1 MYKFSRE
8 IWCPTQIFKTEFVEL
23 PCPTW
28 DLYAFY
34 LAYEAPQS
42 IDLNVLSFEKLWLR
56 VKRERL

>member
-1 MYKFSRE
+1 MERDWALIMYKFSRE

-34 LAYEAPQS
+34 LAYEAPQ
-42 IDLNVLSFEKLWLR
+42 EHR
-56 VKRERL
+56 P